1 MAGKETQKDGTK
13 TDATDDKKAA
23 AMEAAK
29 KFAENYSITRHVT
42 LPLLK
47 PVVDIAV
54 FVKITDKMFL
64 GKEIKTGDKK
74 DMEPA
79 MLVNIIDLQTG
90 EPCQM
95 ILNKVF
101 ESILLEEYEDDKY
114 VGLSFAITKKSK
126 REGKRYHGFEITE
139 IGEKAKA
146 K

>member
-1 MAGKETQKDGTK
+1 MAESKEKNGAK
-13 TDATDDKKAA
+13 TDANDDKKAA
-23 AMEAAK
+23 AQAAAK
-29 KFAENYSITRHVT
+29 KFAENYSVTRHVT

-47 PVVDIAV
+47 PSVDIPV
-54 FVKITDKMFL
+54 FVKITDKMFQ

-90 EPCQM
+90 EQCQM

-101 ESILLEEYEDDKY
+101 ESILLEEYADDSY

-139 IGEKAKA
+139 IGEKAPA
-146 K
+146 KK